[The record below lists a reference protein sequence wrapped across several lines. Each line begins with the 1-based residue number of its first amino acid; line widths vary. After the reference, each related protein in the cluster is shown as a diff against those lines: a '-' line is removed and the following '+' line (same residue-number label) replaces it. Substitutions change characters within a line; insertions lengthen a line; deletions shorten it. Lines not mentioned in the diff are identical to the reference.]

1 MTMTA
6 PVSTGA
12 PPAPNFIAMRQA
24 MVSSQLRTTAV
35 TDPRVVAAMA
45 TVPRE
50 AFVPAGPGSAGG
62 AIAYRDTPVPLGHG
76 RFLNTPLSTGR
87 LLTEA
92 ALIRDDRV
100 LLIGAATGYT
110 AAVLATIGATV
121 TAVEV
126 HPDLAAAARTALA
139 GTYGVELVEGPLPAG
154 APDLAPFDV
163 LVVDGAV
170 EDLPATLV
178 AQVRPEGRIV
188 TGLVENGVTRL
199 AAGRRSAHGAGLA
212 PFADHECVVL
222 PGFARPPSFRF

>member
-6 PVSTGA
+6 LLPTGA
-12 PPAPNFIAMRQA
+12 ASAPDFVAMRHA
-24 MVSSQLRTTAV
+24 MVASQLRTTAV
-35 TDPRVVAAMA
+35 SDTRVVAAMA
-45 TVPRE
+45 TVARE
-50 AFVPAGPGSAGG
+50 GFVPAGAA

-92 ALIRDDRV
+92 ALIREDRV

-110 AAVLATIGATV
+110 AAVLAQMGMTV

-139 GTYGVELVEGPLPAG
+139 GTYGVELIEGPLPAG
-154 APDLAPFDV
+154 APDREPFDV

-170 EDLPATLV
+170 EELPADLV
-178 AQVRPEGRIV
+178 AQVRTEGRIV

-199 AAGRRSAHGAGLA
+199 AAGRRSAYGAGLA
-212 PFADHECVVL
+212 TFADHECVVL
-222 PGFARPPSFRF
+222 PGFARPPVFRF